1 MWFVGYTPN
10 LVGAVWIGY
19 DRTDKEHQLQGESAS
34 ATKLFKKILTKAN
47 VEHKEKFMKPE
58 GVETI
63 GAPIRLRKIEDVKMK
78 LSFSPFGLF
87 KAKLSRTPLPDNRI
101 MYRIY
106 RVENGIHTHVS
117 TVNGAGNMRK
127 SSLTYFQN
135 RAFTLYH
142 IIHKRIVKE
151 KSQK

>member
-47 VEHKEKFMKPE
+47 VEQKEQFMKPE

-63 GAPIRLRKIEDVKMK
+63 GAPIRLRKIENVKMK
-78 LSFSPFGLF
+78 LAFSPFGLF
-87 KAKLSRTPLPDNRI
+87 KAKLS
-101 MYRIY
+101 
-106 RVENGIHTHVS
+106 
-117 TVNGAGNMRK
+117 
-127 SSLTYFQN
+127 
-135 RAFTLYH
+135 
-142 IIHKRIVKE
+142 
-151 KSQK
+151 